1 MAKLRLVITQ
11 ATTMEEVA
19 AELAEHKKFANLLVS
34 GSIAEARANLAAR
47 LDKAADEVASLA
59 GPPNPR

>member
-19 AELAEHKKFANLLVS
+19 AELAEHKEFATLLVS
-34 GSIAEARANLAAR
+34 GSIAEARENLAAR
-47 LDKAADEVASLA
+47 LDKSADEVASLA
-59 GPPNPR
+59 GQPNP